1 MAINI
6 ADVYNFI
13 KSEEK
18 RTLKPVKREVIR
30 DHFNLNNVRRVTEI
44 MSELRSQHYK
54 FSSDT
59 NGYSV
64 MKIDNRHIEKNF
76 KTLANTL
83 IKIDGKSAIDKM
95 RKIIGTLEQSF
106 KQSYEPNEA
115 NHKQL
120 SIFDLEVNQA

>member
-30 DHFNLNNVRRVTEI
+30 DQFNLNNVRRVTEI

-120 SIFDLEVNQA
+120 SIFDLGVNQA

>member
-120 SIFDLEVNQA
+120 SIFDLGVNQA